1 MIRQMADQWF
11 FEDFSV
17 GQRFEFGRRTVTDA
31 HFALFAAISGD
42 NHPIHYDDVYAS
54 QTRFGRRVAHGLL
67 VAAMTAM
74 GAGPLS
80 VRLHDSMVAFLEQ
93 STRFLR
99 PVFVGDSL
107 AVEAEVA
114 ELIPKKEAGVVKL
127 TIRVSNQNG
136 EIVLEGW
143 QRYLIRRRE
152 D

>member
-99 PVFVGDSL
+99 PVFVGDSV

-143 QRYLIRRRE
+143 QRYLIKRRE

>member
-1 MIRQMADQWF
+1 MVEQWYL
-11 FEDFSV
+11 EDFAV

-31 HFALFAAISGD
+31 HFAFFAAISGD

-54 QTRFGRRVAHGLL
+54 RSKFGRRVAHGLL
-67 VAAMTAM
+67 LAAMTAM
-74 GAGPLS
+74 GAAPLS

-99 PVFVGDSL
+99 PVFVGDSV

-114 ELIPKKEAGVVKL
+114 ELIPKKEVGVLRL
-127 TIRVSNQNG
+127 TIRMSNQDG
-136 EIVLEGW
+136 ETILEGS
-143 QRYLIRRRE
+143 QSYLLKRRS

>member
-1 MIRQMADQWF
+1 MVEQWY

-31 HFALFAAISGD
+31 HFTLFAAISGD

-54 QTRFGRRVAHGLL
+54 QTRFGRRVTHGLL
-67 VAAMTAM
+67 LAAITAM
-74 GAGPLS
+74 GASALS

-99 PVFVGDSL
+99 PVFVGDSV

-114 ELIPKKEAGVVKL
+114 ELIPKKEAGVLKL
-127 TIRVSNQNG
+127 TIRMSNQDG

-143 QRYLIRRRE
+143 QSHLIKRRK